1 MNTAEVD
8 QRFFNFTPATL
19 AAIRDFQST
28 RDPALVEPILHGII
42 GKYLPETIP
51 THDGVPPPETLNA
64 FGFESLTLVEMF
76 LDLQDAFGVRFSDA
90 ELRGLHGLTDTCTLL
105 RQKVAALY
113 SPMTGSAVNLPSP

>member
-1 MNTAEVD
+1 MNAAEVD

-28 RDPALVEPILHGII
+28 RDPALVEPILHGIV

-51 THDGVPPPETLNA
+51 TLAGVSPPETLNA
-64 FGFESLTLVEMF
+64 FGFESLTLVEVF

-90 ELRGLHGLTDTCTLL
+90 ELRDMHGLTDARTLL
-105 RQKVAALY
+105 MQKVAAL
-113 SPMTGSAVNLPSP
+113 PEPTPGSAVNLPTL